1 LPGKRIQQAIGLE
14 GLDRLPVAPVITGH
28 RDAFE
33 GLVQKHEGLVREFDG
48 FILHPKVF
56 DSAYV
61 YVPSKPSLPE
71 PIPLIKSMEEYDD
84 LSALGPLDF
93 ALKAHREAGLVKDL
107 SQRMQQS
114 ADQIKKFN
122 KIWEGR
128 GVSSYCG
135 VMAITPMGYLSYY
148 RGIGEVLKD
157 MGRDSSRFLSVSMDI
172 AQRYPNFL
180 EEYTKITGIPRAW
193 VSFAYSSPMTAGK
206 YYFERYV
213 WPPAKS
219 MIKTLVAKGITPIL
233 QFDEPVEDYRFLK
246 ELPPRKCLLH
256 INNGQEL
263 EKASEQLA
271 GSFCMAGNLP
281 LSHSPEDLQR
291 LMFRIKTLNFGT
303 GLIISTEGSS
313 PFVLTD
319 ENVGELARYKQFI
332 AQNIS

>member
-1 LPGKRIQQAIGLE
+1 LSGKRLQQAIGLE
-14 GLDRLPVAPVITGH
+14 DLDRLPVAPVITGH
-28 RDAFE
+28 RKAFE
-33 GLVQKHEGLVREFDG
+33 GLIQKYEGLIGEFDG

-61 YVPSKPSLPE
+61 YAPSKPSLPE
-71 PIPLIKSMEEYDD
+71 PIPLIRSMDEYDD

-93 ALKAHREAGLVKDL
+93 ALKAHREAGLINDL
-107 SQRMQQS
+107 YERMQQS

-122 KIWEGR
+122 EIWEER

-148 RGIGEVLKD
+148 RGISEVLKD

-172 AQRYPNFL
+172 AQRYPDFL
-180 EEYTKITGIPRAW
+180 EEYAKITGILRAW
-193 VSFAYSSPMTAGK
+193 ISFAYSSPMTAGK

-213 WPPAKS
+213 WPPAKF

-233 QFDEPVEDYRFLK
+233 QFDEPIEDYRFLK

-256 INNGQEL
+256 INNGSEL
-263 EKASEQLA
+263 EKASEQLR
-271 GSFCMAGNLP
+271 GSICVAGNLP
-281 LSHSPEDLQR
+281 LSRSLEDLQR
-291 LMFRIKTLNFGT
+291 LLLRIKTLNFGT
-303 GLIISTEGSS
+303 GLILSTEGSS

-319 ENVGELARYKQFI
+319 ENVGELARYKQFL
-332 AQNIS
+332 AQNMG

>member
-1 LPGKRIQQAIGLE
+1 LPGKRIQKAIGLE
-14 GLDRLPVAPVITGH
+14 DLDRLPVAPVITGH

-33 GLVQKHEGLVREFDG
+33 GLIQKYEGLIREFDG

-61 YVPSKPSLPE
+61 YLPSKPSLPE
-71 PIPLIKSMEEYDD
+71 PRPLIKSMDDYDD

-93 ALKAHREAGLVKDL
+93 ALKAHREAGLVNDL
-107 SQRMQQS
+107 YERMQQS

-122 KIWEGR
+122 EIWEGR
-128 GVSSYCG
+128 GVPSYCG

-148 RGIGEVLKD
+148 RGISEALKD

-172 AQRYPNFL
+172 AQRYPDFL
-180 EEYTKITGIPRAW
+180 EEYTKITGIPRVW
-193 VSFAYSSPMTAGK
+193 ISFAYSSPMTAGK

-213 WPPAKS
+213 WPPAKF

-233 QFDEPVEDYRFLK
+233 QFDEPIEDYRFMK

-256 INNGQEL
+256 INNDSEL
-263 EKASEQLA
+263 EKASEQLR
-271 GSFCMAGNLP
+271 GSICVAGNLP
-281 LSHSPEDLQR
+281 LSHSLEDLQR
-291 LMFRIKTLNFGT
+291 LLLRIKTLCFGT
-303 GLIISTEGSS
+303 GLILSTEGSS

-319 ENVGELARYKQFI
+319 ENVRELARYKQFL
-332 AQNIS
+332 AQNMG